1 MIFVTLFFAHY
12 HFFLPLNHTIWR
24 TEIQVMARGMT
35 KDQWGG
41 ERISFVIT
49 RKINRTDLRCTF
61 LRSTTIF
68 LFVSL
73 LFFNKNVQAQ
83 IKDSLK
89 TGFLLDAAEEYW
101 PAHQTGEQK
110 DFSGMINHIPIR
122 NSKGFISMGG
132 NFREVYEYYDNH
144 LWGRGPQD
152 NDGYFLHRAIV
163 HADLRYNKNIRVF
176 AEAQSSFL
184 SGRNGGARPV
194 DLDKLAID
202 QIFGEYSFYSKSKNF
217 YSFRFGKQALNYGTG
232 SLLDIRETN
241 VRRSFFGAKFIAE
254 RKNTKVDLFAM
265 ELVKTNPGFF
275 DDKIDPSQKIAG
287 IWITQTFPGKFFKR
301 LDAYYLYTHRDSAK
315 FAQGLGTESRHTF
328 GAALNFRERRWSGNT
343 EVDAQFGKFN
353 GYTILA
359 WKLIQTLTYQF
370 SNVFLKPA
378 LSVQSALSSGDHNLM
393 DSTLNTFN
401 PIYPKAIYYGYI
413 DNIESANL
421 FLVHFKIEVEPA
433 KKLKLTS
440 GYYTFWRQS
449 IADGLYAANG
459 SLLVAPA
466 RDQRRIGSMT
476 DIVVLYACSSHFSLT
491 GIVTFLKRGPFLE
504 QEPTTPHD
512 IRYLGITATLRL

>member
-1 MIFVTLFFAHY
+1 MS
-12 HFFLPLNHTIWR
+12 R
-24 TEIQVMARGMT
+24 RMT

-41 ERISFVIT
+41 ERVSSVIT
-49 RKINRTDLRCTF
+49 GKTNRTDLRCTF
-61 LRSTTIF
+61 LQSTTIF

-73 LFFNKNVQAQ
+73 LFFSKNVRAQ
-83 IKDSLK
+83 INDSLK

-101 PAHQTGEQK
+101 PAHQPGEQK
-110 DFSGMINHIPIR
+110 DFSGMIKHISIR
-122 NSKGFISMGG
+122 NSKGFISTGG
-132 NFREVYEYYDNH
+132 YFREVYEYYDNH

-184 SGRNGGARPV
+184 SGRNGGPRPV

-202 QIFGEYSFYSKSKNF
+202 QIFGEYSFYSKSKDS
-217 YSFRFGKQALNYGTG
+217 YSFRIGKQALNYGTG

-241 VRRSFFGAKFIAE
+241 VRRSFFGAKFIAGH
-254 RKNTKVDLFAM
+254 KNTKVDLFAM
-265 ELVKTNPGFF
+265 ELMKINSGFF
-275 DDKIDPSQKIAG
+275 DDKIDQSQKIAG

-301 LDAYYLYTHRDSAK
+301 LDAYYLYTNRHAVI
-315 FAQGLGTESRHTF
+315 FAQGIGTETRHTV
-328 GAALNFRERRWSGNT
+328 GAGLNFLKRRWSGVT
-343 EVDAQFGKFN
+343 EVDGQFGKFN
-353 GYTILA
+353 GYSILA

-370 SNVFLKPA
+370 NNVVLKPA
-378 LSVQSALSSGDHNLM
+378 LSVQSALSSGDNNLG
-393 DSTLNTFN
+393 DSALNTFN

-421 FLVHFKIEVEPA
+421 FLMHFKIEVELA
-433 KKLKLTS
+433 KKVKLTS

-449 IADGLYAANG
+449 IADGFYAANG

-466 RDQRRIGSMT
+466 RDQRRVGSMT
-476 DIVVLYACSSHFSLT
+476 DILVLHACNLHFSLT
-491 GIVTFLKRGPFLE
+491 GIVTYFKRGPFLE
-504 QEPTTPHD
+504 QELTTPHD
-512 IRYLGITATLRL
+512 IRYLGITATLRW

>member
-1 MIFVTLFFAHY
+1 
-12 HFFLPLNHTIWR
+12 
-24 TEIQVMARGMT
+24 MARRMT
-35 KDQWGG
+35 KDKWSG
-41 ERISFVIT
+41 EMVSFVIT
-49 RKINRTDLRCTF
+49 SKINQADLRCTF

-73 LFFNKNVQAQ
+73 LFFSKNVQAQ

-101 PAHQTGEQK
+101 PAHQPGEQK
-110 DFSGMINHIPIR
+110 DFSDKINHIPIR
-122 NSKGFISMGG
+122 DGKGFISTGG
-132 NFREVYEYYDNH
+132 YFREVYEYYDNH

-152 NDGYFLHRAIV
+152 NNGYFLHRAIV
-163 HADLRYNKNIRVF
+163 HADFRYNKNIRAFVQ
-176 AEAQSSFL
+176 AQSSFL

-202 QIFGEYSFYSKSKNF
+202 QIFGEYSFHSKSKNL
-217 YSFRFGKQALNYGTG
+217 YSFRFGKQTLNYGVG

-254 RKNTKVDLFAM
+254 HKNTKVDLFAM
-265 ELVKTNPGFF
+265 ELIKTNPGFF

-287 IWITQTFPGKFFKR
+287 IWMTQTFPHKLFNR
-301 LDAYYLYTHRDSAK
+301 LDAYYLYTRRDSVK
-315 FAQGLGTESRHTF
+315 FAQGLGTEGRHTF
-328 GAALNFRERRWSGNT
+328 GAGLNFLKHSWRGNT

-353 GYTILA
+353 GHSILA

-370 SNVFLKPA
+370 NNVFLKPA
-378 LSVQSALSSGDHNLM
+378 LSVQSALSSGDNNLG
-393 DSTLNTFN
+393 DSALNTFN

-421 FLVHFKIEVEPA
+421 FLMHFKIEVEPA

-449 IADGLYAANG
+449 IADGLYAPNG

-466 RDQRRIGSMT
+466 SDQRRVGSML
-476 DIVVLYACSSHFSLT
+476 DVVLLYAYNSHFSLT
-491 GIVTFLKRGPFLE
+491 GIVTYFKRGPFLE
-504 QEPTTPHD
+504 QDPTTPHD
-512 IRYLGITATLRL
+512 TRYLGITATLRL